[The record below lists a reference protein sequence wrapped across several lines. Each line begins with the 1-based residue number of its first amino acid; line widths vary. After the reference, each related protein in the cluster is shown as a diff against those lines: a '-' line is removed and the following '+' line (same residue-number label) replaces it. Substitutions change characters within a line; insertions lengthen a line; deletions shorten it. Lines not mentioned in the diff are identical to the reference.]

1 MLCAKQLVDSPDTMS
16 LFLVPEIVSWSHSH
30 SPDCSLACVHPFPL
44 QTFGTDFGTATKT
57 QTGRDRTSGPIH
69 KQGRGRRLCGFGTGH
84 YQTPEGVRR
93 GKRESPRDH
102 HPKRIPRCGPARL
115 VAGTTAEEARLPR
128 WNPVPSTSS
137 CSGSRANERV
147 ELNLPTL
154 TTS

>member
-93 GKRESPRDH
+93 GKGKARAII
-102 HPKRIPRCGPARL
+102 IPREFPVVAPPGLSLALLRRKPDCPGGIRFLRRPAAL
-115 VAGTTAEEARLPR
+115 AL
-128 WNPVPSTSS
+128 
-137 CSGSRANERV
+137 
-147 ELNLPTL
+147 ELTKESN
-154 TTS
+154 